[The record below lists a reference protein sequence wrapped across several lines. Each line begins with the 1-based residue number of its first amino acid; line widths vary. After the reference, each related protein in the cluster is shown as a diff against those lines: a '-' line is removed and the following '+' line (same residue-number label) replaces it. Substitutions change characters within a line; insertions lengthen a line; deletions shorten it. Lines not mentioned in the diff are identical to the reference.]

1 MYINKLLLKEFGKF
15 NNKEIR
21 LKKGL
26 NLIYGPNESGKTTVK
41 EFIVG
46 MLYGIDKTR
55 GMGAKYDNYMLRK
68 PINGSGYSGK
78 AYVTCKNGS
87 YLLER
92 SFLRTNKS
100 AELTEIETGKEQILK
115 YPNSYKGMLF
125 DVDKSTYTNTLCI
138 GEHGAAPGRELAS
151 ELGNYVVNLATSKNA
166 DIDKTEAVKFLKN
179 EKRNFDNK
187 KLAGEIDDLND
198 RMEPLK
204 GAEKEL
210 ADIREE
216 RREEIDAYN
225 IEIARLKREARQL
238 LNEKDAAIPDEDE
251 DRERSHV
258 FLDVDAL
265 EDEAPK
271 KKKNKNKKLTDNP
284 FIIMLTGILVVV
296 FVMLATYLF
305 NFQESI
311 RQLFTI
317 CTIAFVTVT
326 IIDDMYKKGYFD
338 GGDAVPDEEE
348 FEQMVYELGRATES
362 RTVRIE
368 VDKAFQDAHDSKL
381 ELLKFKEHDAMAR
394 RDEYN
399 SLKEKRDELV
409 KKYDVLE
416 NEKKAI
422 DLAISTINSISVDI
436 YNDFG
441 GRLNE
446 NISDIVDIITDGKY
460 NDVKLDENMHITV
473 YDNDHYMPVEY
484 LSNGTIEQI
493 YLAVRLCIAGLL
505 CRDRMPVIVDDIFTS
520 YDEHRLKNALYALS
534 RIDTDQIIILTSN
547 NSIGDMLDDLSM
559 EYNYIEL

>member
-68 PINGSGYSGK
+68 PINGGGYSGK
-78 AYVTCKNGS
+78 AYVTCEKGS

-92 SFLRTNKS
+92 SFLRTNKN
-100 AELTEIETGKEQILK
+100 ADLTEVETGKAQLLK

-138 GEHGAAPGRELAS
+138 GEHGAAPGHELAE

-187 KLAGEIDDLND
+187 KLAGEIDELND
-198 RMEPLK
+198 KMEAL
-204 GAEKEL
+204 GDVEKEL

-225 IEIARLKREARQL
+225 VEIARLKREARQL

-258 FLDVDAL
+258 FLDVEAL
-265 EDEAPK
+265 EDDIPK
-271 KKKNKNKKLTDNP
+271 KKKSKKLTDNP
-284 FIIMLTGILVVV
+284 FIIMLTGILVVAFITLV
-296 FVMLATYLF
+296 TFLF

-317 CTIAFVTVT
+317 CTIAFVAVT
-326 IIDDMYKKGYFD
+326 IIDGLYKKGYFD

-362 RTVRIE
+362 RTVQIE
-368 VDKAFQDAHDSKL
+368 VDKAFQDAHDAKL
-381 ELLKFKEHDAMAR
+381 ELLKFKEHDAMTR
-394 RDEYN
+394 RDEYYY
-399 SLKEKRDELV
+399 LKEKRDAISQ
-409 KKYDVLE
+409 KFDALE
-416 NEKKAI
+416 KEKKAI
-422 DLAISTINSISVDI
+422 DLAISKINEISVDI

-460 NDVKLDENMHITV
+460 SDVKLDENMHISV
-473 YDNDHYMPVEY
+473 YDDDHYMPIEY
-484 LSNGTIEQI
+484 LSSGTIEQI

-505 CRDRMPVIVDDIFTS
+505 CRDRMPIIVDDIFTS

>member
-68 PINGSGYSGK
+68 PINGGGYSGK
-78 AYVTCKNGS
+78 AYVTCEKGS

-92 SFLRTNKS
+92 SFLRTNKN
-100 AELTEIETGKEQILK
+100 ADLTEVETGKAQILK

-138 GEHGAAPGRELAS
+138 GEHGAAPGHELAE

-187 KLAGEIDDLND
+187 KLAGEIDELND
-198 RMEPLK
+198 KMEAL
-204 GAEKEL
+204 GDVEKEL

-225 IEIARLKREARQL
+225 VEIARLKREARQL

-258 FLDVDAL
+258 FLDVEAL
-265 EDEAPK
+265 EDDIPK
-271 KKKNKNKKLTDNP
+271 KKKNKSKKLTDNP
-284 FIIMLTGILVVV
+284 FIIMLTGILVVAFITLV
-296 FVMLATYLF
+296 TFLF

-317 CTIAFVTVT
+317 CTIAFVAVT
-326 IIDDMYKKGYFD
+326 IIDGLYKKGYFD

-362 RTVRIE
+362 RTVQIE
-368 VDKAFQDAHDSKL
+368 VDKAFQDAHDAKL
-381 ELLKFKEHDAMAR
+381 ELLKFKEHDAMTR
-394 RDEYN
+394 RDEYYH
-399 SLKEKRDELV
+399 LKEKRDAISQ
-409 KKYDVLE
+409 KFDALE
-416 NEKKAI
+416 KEKKAI
-422 DLAISTINSISVDI
+422 DLAISKINEISVDI

-460 NDVKLDENMHITV
+460 SDVKLDENMHISV
-473 YDNDHYMPVEY
+473 YDDDHYMPIEY
-484 LSNGTIEQI
+484 LSSGTIEQI

-505 CRDRMPVIVDDIFTS
+505 CRDRMPIIVDDIFTS